1 MFRFSSVF
9 LLREVFLRV
18 LERWNAESG
27 QWPYVGLFLTGW
39 IYSSGQPE
47 EADVQLWD
55 ELLTKSNSERNDKKL
70 KQ

>member
-1 MFRFSSVF
+1 MFGFISVF
-9 LLREVFLRV
+9 LLREVFLRA
-18 LERWNAESG
+18 LERSNAEPG
-27 QWPYVGLFLTGW
+27 QWPCVGLFLMGW